1 MSARPVV
8 VFADTFPALSETF
21 VVTEAVA
28 LAAAGH
34 PVRVEAGVRPAAG
47 ERGADGGLEVRY
59 LDGVGLGSRLAAL
72 GSLCLRN
79 PVGCVRDLL
88 ARRRWR
94 SEEEL
99 WPLRSL
105 APAVIR
111 ADREDA
117 HLHAHFAAAAGLNAL
132 RVARL
137 AGLSYSV
144 VAHGYDIFQRP
155 MNLTEKLERSAFAA
169 GTCDYTVDHLRSLV
183 GPAAAARIHR
193 IVMGVD
199 GEVFARTAPV
209 PGSRRVVA
217 VGRLVEKKGFAVLIR
232 AAALLESRAPLDEV
246 VIVGAGPLG
255 DELKELA
262 VQLGLGHRVRLAGA
276 LPHAEV
282 RELLEG
288 ADLLAMPCVVAA
300 DGDRDSM
307 PVVVK
312 EALAMEIPV
321 VASDEVGLP
330 EMVQAPWGRLAEP
343 GDPEALADA
352 VEEMLALPAAER
364 AEAGREGRQFV
375 LEHCN
380 ADREALRLSELIR
393 AVS

>member
-1 MSARPVV
+1 M
-8 VFADTFPALSETF
+8 
-21 VVTEAVA
+21 VTEAVA

-34 PVRVEAGVRPAAG
+34 PVRVEAGVRPGADEAG
-47 ERGADGGLEVRY
+47 VDGGLDVHY
-59 LDGVGLGSRLAAL
+59 LDGASLAARL
-72 GSLCLRN
+72 GTLASVCIRH
-79 PVGCVRDLL
+79 PVGCIRDLL
-88 ARRRWR
+88 ERRRWR
-94 SEEEL
+94 SEERL

-111 ADREDA
+111 AEREDA

-155 MNLTEKLERSAFAA
+155 MNLREKLERAAFAA
-169 GTCDYTVDHLRSLV
+169 GTCDYTVSHLRSLV
-183 GPAAAARIHR
+183 GPVPAAHIHR

-199 GEVFARTAPV
+199 GEVFRRTRPV
-209 PGSRRVVA
+209 PGGRRVVA

-232 AAALLESRAPLDEV
+232 AVALLEARAPLDEV
-246 VIVGAGPLG
+246 VIVGAGPLA
-255 DELKELA
+255 DELKELS
-262 VQLGLGHRVRLAGA
+262 VELGVGHRVRLAGA
-276 LPHAEV
+276 RPHTEV
-282 RELLEG
+282 RELLDA
-288 ADLLAMPCVVAA
+288 ADLLAMPCVIAA

-330 EMVQAPWGRLAEP
+330 EMVRAPWGRLAPP
-343 GDPEALADA
+343 GDPEALAGA
-352 VEEMLALPAAER
+352 VEEMLALSVAER
-364 AEAGREGRQFV
+364 AEAGRAGREFV
-375 LEHCN
+375 LERCN

-393 AVS
+393 AVA